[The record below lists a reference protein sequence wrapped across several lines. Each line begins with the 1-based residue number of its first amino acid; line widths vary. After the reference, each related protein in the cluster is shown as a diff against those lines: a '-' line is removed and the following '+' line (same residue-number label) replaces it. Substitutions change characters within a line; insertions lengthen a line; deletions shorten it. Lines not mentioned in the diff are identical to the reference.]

1 MAVQIG
7 YGNTSSIE
15 CKPLKSNDLAREVHC
30 SNVVIFRYISNAF
43 RKMQSIFHRTSF
55 GVMSPMWGAFEL

>member
-7 YGNTSSIE
+7 YGNTISIE
-15 CKPLKSNDLAREVHC
+15 CKPLKSNDLAREVYC

-43 RKMQSIFHRTSF
+43 L
-55 GVMSPMWGAFEL
+55 MSPMWGAFEL